1 MTRVRYF
8 FGQLLTAEAFE
19 TEQTYH
25 IEKRRLQN
33 RLLLGAGIVRGL
45 EVTAAQDSG
54 NAIKVS
60 PGIAI
65 DRNGNEII
73 VQDPFHL
80 GPCSHMSG
88 TCRVIVRYT
97 ETPSDPVAA
106 INGGTEFSRITEGFA
121 ISIVADDDC
130 ELSADAVDLAR
141 VIRRNG
147 RWAVESPGLN
157 QSDSLRTPETTE

>member
-65 DRNGNEII
+65 DRNGNEIMFRTRSI
-73 VQDPFHL
+73 
-80 GPCSHMSG
+80 S
-88 TCRVIVRYT
+88 VRARIC
-97 ETPSDPVAA
+97 PVPAASSSDTLKPH
-106 INGGTEFSRITEGFA
+106 RI
-121 ISIVADDDC
+121 
-130 ELSADAVDLAR
+130 
-141 VIRRNG
+141 
-147 RWAVESPGLN
+147 
-157 QSDSLRTPETTE
+157 QSLQ